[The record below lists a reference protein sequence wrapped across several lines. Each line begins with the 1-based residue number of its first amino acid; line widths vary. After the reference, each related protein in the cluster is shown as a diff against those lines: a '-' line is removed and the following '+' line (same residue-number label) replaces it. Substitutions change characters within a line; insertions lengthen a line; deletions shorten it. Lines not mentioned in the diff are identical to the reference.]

1 MLQVLKYSSID
12 TQILSYSISIIICI
26 LSFIYL
32 LSIIISICI
41 AYYYVLFYY
50 ARINF
55 LSWNSPIYPRP
66 TDKGPRNYHGSR
78 QPLTWNCQYLLTFD
92 LNMWQFHVIP
102 PNRLWIQT
110 RPAFLGFT
118 QPLDSISLNLLP
130 NLGSFQTLFLPV
142 ILSALRSF
150 SSPFGIQ

>member
-66 TDKGPRNYHGSR
+66 TDKGPRNYHGSW

-110 RPAFLGFT
+110 RPAYELKAQTDNMFST
-118 QPLDSISLNLLP
+118 ISSHPLAKRIK
-130 NLGSFQTLFLPV
+130 QTYNKN
-142 ILSALRSF
+142 
-150 SSPFGIQ
+150 